1 MSSNFFRSRVTF
13 SFLLYRIEL
22 SYDLRAGLFFFFLFF
37 LQRLYTWVLENACR
51 HGGAST
57 SDLCPTITDQH
68 VCYAYDLT
76 IPTLPP
82 CRGTS
87 IDSRRGFAVEAD
99 RRFFGSKCVMGRLIA
114 RSAKKATRR
123 STQSPNMP
131 RPNAPLFLLPAFASE
146 SLLSPRSRLPAFVG
160 RAGTTLCETIASLRT
175 A

>member
-1 MSSNFFRSRVTF
+1 MISARRVIFLFSFFFYNDFTPGCWKMRADMAVHLHPTCAPRSRISTCATLIRVTI
-13 SFLLYRIEL
+13 S
-22 SYDLRAGLFFFFLFF
+22 
-37 LQRLYTWVLENACR
+37 N
-51 HGGAST
+51 H
-57 SDLCPTITDQH
+57 
-68 VCYAYDLT
+68 
-76 IPTLPP
+76 IPTPP

-131 RPNAPLFLLPAFASE
+131 RPNAPLFFLPAFASE